1 VAKTVLN
8 IEYDF
13 DFCLIGI
20 SSHLRDYRISWALNK
35 ELNINFKKE
44 KDYEIAL
51 KKQEDA
57 QFFSHYAFNCEET
70 QRSYHLFANKCPTGF
85 LLPEVKHADYLLM
98 LDGNFNEQN
107 IEDLCKLIRQIDQ
120 INTVFEIDVET
131 LKSKKN
137 LIF

>member
-1 VAKTVLN
+1 LAKTVLN

-13 DFCLIGI
+13 NFWLVGI

-35 ELNINFKKE
+35 ELNVDLKKE
-44 KDYEIAL
+44 PDYEIGQ
-51 KKQEDA
+51 KKPMDS
-57 QFFSHYAFNCEET
+57 QFFSHYAYNCEET
-70 QRSYHLFANKCPTGF
+70 QRNYHLFANKCPSGF

-98 LDGNFNEQN
+98 LDGNFNEQY
-107 IEDLCKLIRQIDQ
+107 IEQLCKLVRKIDH

>member
-1 VAKTVLN
+1 MAKTVLN
-8 IEYDF
+8 VEFDYDF
-13 DFCLIGI
+13 RLIGI

-35 ELNINFKKE
+35 ALGIELKKE
-44 KDYEIAL
+44 KDYEIEL

-57 QFFSHYAFNCEET
+57 QFFSHYSYMCEET
-70 QRSYHLFANKCPTGF
+70 QRNYHLFANKCPTGL
-85 LLPEVKHADYLLM
+85 LLPDLKHADYFLM

-107 IEDLCKLIRQIDQ
+107 IEELCKLLRQITH
-120 INTVFEIDVET
+120 INTVFNIDVKT